1 MLVCTIRAHRRPGRE
16 QDVRRQPEL
25 GGVIAGSGRDMRLD
39 PLSLPARFTARDNTA
54 DGCIRVVELDRE
66 RVVLRR
72 VLRGMQMT
80 VNLPVRAYR
89 GVAIALDR
97 TDETSPRL
105 TVRLEHNDR
114 ALSVPLYAAQD
125 SDNVAAEWQL
135 WAQVLRLPL
144 LVADPGGALREP
156 FPSLGAVRIRNA
168 AARRRRRNAVAK
180 RRPRIVFRRRA
191 SALSLDAPS
200 HAGER
205 EIIARD

>member
-1 MLVCTIRAHRRPGRE
+1 M
-16 QDVRRQPEL
+16 
-25 GGVIAGSGRDMRLD
+25 AGSGRGLRLD
-39 PLSLPARFTARDNTA
+39 PLSLPARFTAKDNTA
-54 DGCIRVVELDRE
+54 DGCIRIVELDRE
-66 RVVLRR
+66 RVILRR

-80 VNLPVRAYR
+80 VNLPVQAYR

-97 TDETSPRL
+97 THEAPRL
-105 TVRLEHNDR
+105 TVSLEHNDR

-125 SDNVAAEWQL
+125 SDNIAAEWQL

-144 LVADPGGALREP
+144 LVADAGGALREP
-156 FPSLGAVRIRNA
+156 FPSLGALRVRNA
-168 AARRRRRNAVAK
+168 AARRRRRHTISK

-191 SALSLDAPS
+191 SALPLDAPV